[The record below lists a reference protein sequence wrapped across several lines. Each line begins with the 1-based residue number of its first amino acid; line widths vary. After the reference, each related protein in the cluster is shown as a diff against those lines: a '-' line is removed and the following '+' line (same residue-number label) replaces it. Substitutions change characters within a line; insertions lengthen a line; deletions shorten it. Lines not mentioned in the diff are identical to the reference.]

1 MWRWSEPS
9 PGRVR
14 HSQWGA
20 RDAGAN
26 EITGKNGSQWN
37 DGGSWERQGRSGFP
51 QQSK

>member
-1 MWRWSEPS
+1 MERWSEPR

-26 EITGKNGSQWN
+26 EI
-37 DGGSWERQGRSGFP
+37 SGEEQLP
-51 QQSK
+51 VEW